1 MNEPHFIF
9 PFILDF
15 NVLIILDQY
24 TQIFAYVYKIYK
36 MYINVQSY
44 KKHITVHTHVHRHV
58 SYNTIIYVCVSACV
72 LLLRLNFEL
81 IDELHTV
88 NTAS

>member
-36 MYINVQSY
+36 MYSHTKNTLLYIHMY
-44 KKHITVHTHVHRHV
+44 TDMCHITQL
-58 SYNTIIYVCVSACV
+58 YMYV
-72 LLLRLNFEL
+72 
-81 IDELHTV
+81 
-88 NTAS
+88 